1 MLLYLY
7 FCMAMKQL
15 GIQREKKNVKPKFA
29 FIVHKGLMT
38 KFRNRAILFHL
49 HTDIHIILPTAEI
62 LSGKNARTWVSKVL
76 YLKKRLKIK
85 ILKQNKSPGSRL
97 EVAC

>member
-29 FIVHKGLMT
+29 FIVYKGLMT

-62 LSGKNARTWVSKVL
+62 LSGKNAQGCVSMAL
-76 YLKKRLKIK
+76 YLRKSTKIK
-85 ILKQNKSPGSRL
+85 MRRKILRA
-97 EVAC
+97 V